1 MRASIGY
8 KNKSAHYTIKTLM
21 IYNIHHLHCGSFC
34 PVCAPL
40 FGQKGWKAHLVCHCL
55 LIETDQGLVLIDT
68 GLGLQDYLNMEK
80 RLGTLV
86 KKVGHIESNLKLSAI
101 QQIQQLGFSPN
112 DVRHIFVTH
121 LDFDHA
127 GGISDF
133 PNATVHV
140 LAAEFNATQS
150 LSIKNKLRYKTDQ
163 FKQHR
168 YWSFAEHNDGEEWFN
183 LQKVRGLPLFQDEIL
198 MIPLLGHTAGH
209 CGLAI
214 KKSDGW
220 LLFCGDAYYS
230 HLELDPKNK
239 LRALGITERLFA
251 ENNQQR
257 IHNLKQLQYL
267 AQHESSIELICAHD
281 PVEFNRYQ

>member
-1 MRASIGY
+1 MHASIGY
-8 KNKSAHYTIKTLM
+8 KDKSAHYTIKTLM

-55 LIETDQGLVLIDT
+55 LIETDRGLVLIDT

-112 DVRHIFVTH
+112 DVKHIFVTH

-127 GGISDF
+127 GGITDF
-133 PNATVHV
+133 PNATIHV

-209 CGLAI
+209 CGIAI

-230 HLELDPKNK
+230 HLELDPNNK

>member
-1 MRASIGY
+1 
-8 KNKSAHYTIKTLM
+8 M

-55 LIETDQGLVLIDT
+55 LIETNRGLVLIDT

-101 QQIQQLGFSPN
+101 QQIQQLGFSQN
-112 DVRHIFVTH
+112 DVKHIFVTH

-209 CGLAI
+209 CGIAI

-230 HLELDPKNK
+230 HLELDPNNK

>member
-1 MRASIGY
+1 MHASIGY

-55 LIETDQGLVLIDT
+55 LIETDRGLVLIDT

-209 CGLAI
+209 CGIAI

-230 HLELDPKNK
+230 HLELDPNNK

>member
-1 MRASIGY
+1 MHASIGY
-8 KNKSAHYTIKTLM
+8 KDKSAHYTIKTLM

-55 LIETDQGLVLIDT
+55 LIETDRGLVLIDT

-150 LSIKNKLRYKTDQ
+150 LSVKNKLRYKTDQ

-183 LQKVRGLPLFQDEIL
+183 LQKVRGLPLFQDEIS

-209 CGLAI
+209 CGIAI

>member
-1 MRASIGY
+1 MHASIGY

-55 LIETDQGLVLIDT
+55 LIETDRGLVLIDT

-150 LSIKNKLRYKTDQ
+150 LSVKNKLRYKTDQ

-209 CGLAI
+209 CGIAI

-230 HLELDPKNK
+230 HLELEPKNK
-239 LRALGITERLFA
+239 LRALGIIERLFA

>member
-1 MRASIGY
+1 MHAPIGY

-55 LIETDQGLVLIDT
+55 LIETNRGLVLIDT

-101 QQIQQLGFSPN
+101 QQIQQLGFSQN
-112 DVRHIFVTH
+112 DVKHIFVTH
-121 LDFDHA
+121 LYFDHA

-209 CGLAI
+209 CGIAI

-230 HLELDPKNK
+230 HLELDPNNK